1 MSNPQKRKGSDF
13 ERLTAELLNKLVK
26 KSIWKRI
33 PSSGA
38 IGTIMLEPG
47 LTSDVKGKVESIP
60 QEFKVECKV
69 GYNSSKVEGV
79 KQFVLKKEWL
89 DKNIKEA
96 AASYGIPILIGK
108 FGGVKEGVKVFA
120 VMDIEVF
127 ANLINRIT
135 ELNDELDKSTSMRI
149 NLNDREKGYV
159 EQY

>member
-1 MSNPQKRKGSDF
+1 MTNPQKRKGSDF
-13 ERLTAELLNKLVK
+13 ERLTAELLNKLIK

-38 IGTIMLEPG
+38 IGTIMMEPG

-89 DKNIKEA
+89 DKVNQEA
-96 AASYGIPILIGK
+96 LASYGIPMLVGK
-108 FGGVKEGVKVFA
+108 FTGAKEGVKVF
-120 VMDIEVF
+120 VVLDIEVF
-127 ANLINRIT
+127 SNLINRIT
-135 ELNDELDKSTSMRI
+135 ELNEENGKRNMEPDKTI
-149 NLNDREKGYV
+149 LQG
-159 EQY
+159 